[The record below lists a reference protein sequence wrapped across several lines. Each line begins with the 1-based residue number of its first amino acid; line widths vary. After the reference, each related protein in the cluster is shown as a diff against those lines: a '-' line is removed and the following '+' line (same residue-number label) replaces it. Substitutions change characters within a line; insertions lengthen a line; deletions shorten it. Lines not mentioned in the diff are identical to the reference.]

1 MKAFYEMSL
10 QEISDWVLA
19 NNIDLATGDCI
30 FDELPPIE
38 DLSDEE
44 AAATFDEYESMAD
57 EIQYTHQQGGQHRKN
72 CGVYH
77 TGYAAHCDCKG

>member
-10 QEISDWVLA
+10 QEISDWVVA
-19 NNIDLATGDCI
+19 NNIDPATGDCI

-44 AAATFDEYESMAD
+44 ALAAFDEYESMAE
-57 EIQYTHQQGGQHRKN
+57 EIK
-72 CGVYH
+72 H
-77 TGYAAHCDCKG
+77 TRSMT